1 MIDLIIFALIG
12 INVGYVIR
20 LAQEMWEE
28 RREDQEVPIN
38 L

>member
-1 MIDLIIFALIG
+1 MIDFMIFALIG
-12 INVGYVIR
+12 VNVGYVIR

-28 RREDQEVPIN
+28 RREDQEIPNN